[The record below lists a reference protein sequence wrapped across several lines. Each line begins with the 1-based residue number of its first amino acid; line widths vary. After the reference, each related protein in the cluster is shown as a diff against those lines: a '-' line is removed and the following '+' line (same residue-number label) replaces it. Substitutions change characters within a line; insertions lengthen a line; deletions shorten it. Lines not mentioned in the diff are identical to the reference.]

1 MRTLF
6 AVRDEKEL
14 PDFAVEWRDTL
25 RRDDL
30 LFQKLMVR
38 SGSFLPLPGVLQRY
52 DVPDL
57 ARALG
62 RRLVVEAK

>member
-6 AVRDEKEL
+6 AVRDEKCL

-38 SGSFLPLPGVLQRY
+38 SGSFLPLPDVLQRY